1 MEKKGN
7 ITYITES
14 HVVFTI
20 CIRGRGGGGG
30 TFIVKSMALKN
41 CLENPVSKNILYFLT
56 FSIYTEQLAMIGK

>member
-20 CIRGRGGGGG
+20 CRRGGGGG

>member
-20 CIRGRGGGGG
+20 CRRGGGG

>member
-1 MEKKGN
+1 MEK
-7 ITYITES
+7 
-14 HVVFTI
+14 
-20 CIRGRGGGGG
+20 RGILHILQSLTLYLRSVEGEGGG